1 MEDES
6 VISSIDILAHE
17 YGWTIEYIQNLDMNE
32 ISKLLKAISK
42 RKKLEHQMLLVI
54 INRAIV
60 GKPLEEN
67 KFEVTETNQLKELMS
82 KLKIPVKE
90 V

>member
-1 MEDES
+1 LEDES
-6 VISSIDILAHE
+6 LISSVDILAHE
-17 YGWTIEYIQNLDMNE
+17 YGWNIEYIQALDMNE

-60 GKPLEEN
+60 GKPLDDT
-67 KFEVTETNQLKELMS
+67 KYEVTETNQLKELMN

-90 V
+90 I

>member
-32 ISKLLKAISK
+32 IPKLLKAISK

-60 GKPLEEN
+60 GKPLEDN